1 MLYRPSVYDFLV
13 QNDPAQANQ
22 FSPLPGQPPHVAQL
36 IATLLEYRSAEEAMR
51 RRTGDSMK
59 MGVTDLQALRFLLK
73 AQGAGR
79 PVTGRDLA
87 DHLGMTSA
95 SVTAMLD
102 RLTKSGHVLRTPHPT
117 NRRSNLVTATPGS
130 DDEVRHTLGEMH
142 KRMMATARALPAA
155 DAALVRDFLDKMTV
169 VVDGI
174 DRSAANS

>member
-1 MLYRPSVYDFLV
+1 
-13 QNDPAQANQ
+13 
-22 FSPLPGQPPHVAQL
+22 
-36 IATLLEYRSAEEAMR
+36 MR

-73 AQGAGR
+73 AQAEGR
-79 PVTGRDLA
+79 DVTGRDLA

-142 KRMMATARALPAA
+142 KRMMATARSLSAA
-155 DAALVRDFLDKMTV
+155 DAELVRDFLEKMTA

-174 DRSAANS
+174 DRSPAQA